1 MTTVSHDSE
10 SVVDALRK
18 ALTERESW
26 KRRAEQLEQRAA
38 EPVAIVGVGCR
49 FPGGVSSPE
58 EFWDVVSGERDVIS
72 EFPSDRYWDVD
83 SLFDPVPGMPGRSYV
98 REGGFITHAGEFD
111 AEFFGVSPREATGMD
126 PQQRLLLEVSW
137 EALESAGVDPHSLR
151 GTDAGVYTGLTYQGY
166 GAQGFSQTAHTM
178 GGLLATG
185 GTASVASGRVAYVL
199 GLEGPAVSV
208 DTACSS
214 SLVALHLAVQ
224 GLRAGECSL
233 ALVGGVTVMAT
244 PSGFIEFSQLRALSG
259 DARCKA
265 FGEDADGFVPSEGIG
280 VVVAERLSDAIRLG
294 HRVWGVV
301 RGSAVNQDGAS
312 NGLSAPSGVAQ
323 QRVIHTALAR
333 AGIAPGEIDV
343 VEGQGTGTPLG
354 DQIEANALVAA
365 YGRDRPADRPL
376 WLGSVKSNV
385 GHTQSAAGAAGL
397 IKTLLAL
404 RHEVLPATLHA
415 DPPSSEVE
423 WSGSGVELLAWSRPW
438 PRGADRVR
446 RAGVSA
452 FGISGTNAHVIIE
465 EAPKDIAEWRESAAV
480 DPPGAAVPVVGVVPW
495 VVSGRSAKV
504 VARQAERLV
513 ARVSDDSELRPVDV
527 GATLAGRSVFEHRAV
542 VVSAD
547 RAGLLTS
554 SRGVAE
560 GVAGREVVA
569 GRARVAGGTVL
580 VFPGKGSQWPG
591 MGVALLDSSPV
602 FAEYMS
608 RCEHV
613 LAQLVEWRLTD
624 VLRGAEGA
632 PELDRADVV
641 EPVLFSVLVSLARL
655 WESLGVVPDGVIG
668 HSQGEIAAAHIAGAL
683 SLDDALRILV
693 RQTETDSARTKA
705 ARSAVNFYSRA
716 AGGLLDTD
724 GVHEEYWRTAPSA
737 TAGFD
742 AAVHAAYAD
751 GARCFIEVSPRPILT
766 DALEEILGAAQDRE
780 PVYVGETL
788 RHDDGGADRLL
799 LSAAGVFCVGGHV
812 DWSRCF
818 TGTRRVDLPA
828 YAFERQRYWLE
839 ARPAPANTGHPPA
852 SLSTL
857 HPEYDI
863 AEKIKRLAPADR
875 YAALLDI
882 ICDEINETL
891 RGSGHEPVTAET
903 DFTDIGLDSV
913 SAAELRNGLTA
924 MTGLRLPTGIVI
936 RHPTPA
942 ALTRFLLELLLKE
955 SAA

>member
-1 MTTVSHDSE
+1 MRHDTE

-58 EFWDVVSGERDVIS
+58 EFWDVVSGARDVIS
-72 EFPSDRYWDVD
+72 EFPRDRGWAVD
-83 SLFDPVPGMPGRSYV
+83 GVFDPVPGMPGRSYV
-98 REGGFITHAGEFD
+98 REGGFVARAGEFD
-111 AEFFGVSPREATGMD
+111 AEFFGVGPREAAAMD

-137 EALESAGVDPHSLR
+137 EALESAGIDPRSLT
-151 GTDAGVYTGLTYQGY
+151 GTDTGVYTGLTYQGY
-166 GAQGFSQTAHTM
+166 GARGFHEVTGSM

-214 SLVALHLAVQ
+214 SLVALHLAMQ

-244 PSGFIEFSQLRALSG
+244 LSSFVEFSQLRALSA

-265 FGEDADGFVPSEGIG
+265 FGADADGFVPAEGVG

-312 NGLSAPSGVAQ
+312 NGLSAPSGAAQ
-323 QRVIHTALAR
+323 RRVIRSALAK
-333 AGIAPGEIDV
+333 AGVAPDAVDV

-354 DQIEANALVAA
+354 DQIEANALIET
-365 YGRDRPADRPL
+365 YGRDRSADRPL

-397 IKTLLAL
+397 IKILLAL
-404 RHEVLPATLHA
+404 RYEALPPTLHA
-415 DPPSSEVE
+415 TRPSPDIE
-423 WSGSGVELLAWSRPW
+423 WSGSGVELLASGRPW
-438 PRGADRVR
+438 PRAADRVR

-452 FGISGTNAHVIIE
+452 FGISGTNAHVIVE
-465 EAPKDIAEWRESAAV
+465 EAPAELSDWREPGDESSPAA
-480 DPPGAAVPVVGVVPW
+480 APVVGAVPW
-495 VVSGRSAKV
+495 VITGRSANV

-513 ARVSDDSELRPVDV
+513 TRVTGDPGARLVDV

-542 VVSAD
+542 VIGAH
-547 RAGLLTS
+547 RAGLLAGAQALAG
-554 SRGVAE
+554 GVA
-560 GVAGREVVA
+560 AREVVT

-580 VFPGKGSQWPG
+580 VFSGEGSQWPG

-602 FAEYMS
+602 FADYVA
-608 RCEHV
+608 RCEEA
-613 LAQLVEWRLTD
+613 LAGLVDWRLTD
-624 VLRGAEGA
+624 VLRGAAGA
-632 PELDRADVV
+632 PEPDRADVAG
-641 EPVLFSVLVSLARL
+641 PVLFSVQVSLARV
-655 WESLGVVPDGVIG
+655 WESLGVTPDGVIG
-668 HSQGEIAAAHIAGAL
+668 HAQGEIAAAHIAGAL
-683 SLDDALRILV
+683 PLADALRIIV
-693 RQTETDSARTKA
+693 RPTGTATETTTSE
-705 ARSAVNFYSRA
+705 RSALSFYSSA
-716 AGGLLDTD
+716 AGGLLDTA
-724 GVHEEYWRTAPSA
+724 GVAEEYWRGASGE
-737 TAGFD
+737 TAGLD
-742 AAVHAAYAD
+742 AASRVAYAD
-751 GARCFIEVSPRPILT
+751 GVRCFIEVGPHPILT
-766 DALEEILGAAQDRE
+766 DVLAAALRAAPDRE
-780 PVYVGETL
+780 PVHIGETL
-788 RHDDGGADRLL
+788 RRDDGGAERLL
-799 LSAAGVFCVGGHV
+799 LSAADVFCAGVHV

-818 TGTRRVDLPA
+818 TAARRVDLPS

-839 ARPAPANTGHPPA
+839 SGPAPVQPPA
-852 SLSTL
+852 SLSAP
-857 HPEYDI
+857 HPDYEI
-863 AEKIKRLAPADR
+863 AEKLERLAPADR
-875 YAALLDI
+875 YPVLLEL

-891 RGSGHEPVTAET
+891 RGAGHESVTAET
-903 DFTDIGLDSV
+903 DFTDIGLDSL

-924 MTGLRLPTGIVI
+924 MTGLRLPTGIVL

-942 ALTRFLLELLLKE
+942 ALTGYLLELLLKE
-955 SAA
+955 AA

>member
-26 KRRAEQLEQRAA
+26 KRRAEQLERRAA

-72 EFPSDRYWDVD
+72 EFPSDRDWDVD
-83 SLFDPVPGMPGRSYV
+83 GVFDPVPGMPGRSYV
-98 REGGFITHAGEFD
+98 REGGFVAYAGEFD
-111 AEFFGVSPREATGMD
+111 AEFFGLSPREAVAMD

-137 EALESAGVDPHSLR
+137 EALESAGIDPRSLR

-166 GAQGFSQTAHTM
+166 GAQGFHQAAEPM

-199 GLEGPAVSV
+199 GLEGPAMSV

-214 SLVALHLAVQ
+214 SLVALHLGIQ

-233 ALVGGVTVMAT
+233 ALVSGVTVMAT
-244 PSGFIEFSQLRALSG
+244 PSGFVEFSQLRALSG

-265 FGEDADGFVPSEGIG
+265 FGEGADGFVPSEGVG

-312 NGLSAPSGVAQ
+312 NGLSAPSGAAQ
-323 QRVIHTALAR
+323 QRVIRTALAR
-333 AGIAPGEIDV
+333 AGIAPGDVDV

-354 DQIEANALVAA
+354 DQIEANALIET

-397 IKTLLAL
+397 IKALLAL
-404 RHEVLPATLHA
+404 RHEALPATLHA
-415 DPPSSEVE
+415 KRPSSEVE
-423 WSGSGVELLAWSRPW
+423 WAGSGVELLASSRPW
-438 PRGADRVR
+438 PRDADRVR

-452 FGISGTNAHVIIE
+452 FGISGTNAHVIVE
-465 EAPKDIAEWRESAAV
+465 EAPVDVAEWREVAV
-480 DPPGAAVPVVGVVPW
+480 DSRVVAAPVVGVVPW
-495 VVSGRSAKV
+495 VVSGRSANV
-504 VARQAERLV
+504 VARQAERLA
-513 ARVSDDSELRPVDV
+513 ARVAGDPALPPVDV
-527 GATLAGRSVFEHRAV
+527 GATLAGRSAFEHRAV
-542 VVSAD
+542 VVGAERAD
-547 RAGLLTS
+547 LLAG

-580 VFPGKGSQWPG
+580 VFPSEGARWPG

-602 FAEYMS
+602 FAEYLN
-608 RCEHV
+608 RCEQA
-613 LAQLVEWRLTD
+613 LARFVEWRLTD
-624 VLRGAEGA
+624 VLRGADGA

-641 EPVLFSVLVSLARL
+641 RPVLFSVLVSLARV
-655 WESLGVVPDGVIG
+655 WESLGVSPDGVIG
-668 HSQGEIAAAHIAGAL
+668 HSRGEIAAAHIAGAL
-683 SLDDALRILV
+683 SLDDALRIIT
-693 RQTETDSARTKA
+693 RPSETDSARTKSD
-705 ARSAVNFYSRA
+705 RSAVSVYSPA
-716 AGGLLDTD
+716 AGGLLDTAGMD
-724 GVHEEYWRTAPSA
+724 EEYWRRAPDE

-742 AAVHAAYAD
+742 AAVRAAYAD
-751 GARCFIEVSPRPILT
+751 GARCFIEVGPRPILT
-766 DALEEILGAAQDRE
+766 EALEEILDAAPDRE
-780 PVYVGETL
+780 PVYIGETL
-788 RHDDGGADRLL
+788 RRDDGGADRLL
-799 LSAAGVFCVGGHV
+799 LSAAGVFCAGGHV

-818 TGTRRVDLPA
+818 PGARRVDLPA

-839 ARPAPANTGHPPA
+839 ARLAPADTGHPPA

-857 HPEYDI
+857 HPDYEI

-903 DFTDIGLDSV
+903 DFTDIGLDSI

-924 MTGLRLPTGIVI
+924 MTGLRLPTGIVT

-942 ALTRFLLELLLKE
+942 ALTGYLLELLLKE